1 MSFSAKTPSQKM
13 NKTKE
18 SSAEEA
24 TLEKKLKK
32 LQISNRT
39 VAAANEKLSKKS
51 TKTSK
56 GGSAVINR
64 TNENLQPTTSA
75 TVQRSPP
82 EWFIKHLADT
92 APDILRKSM
101 GCLDQQKKGENL
113 TKNPKVGNVENTQQT
128 KKDRR
133 FNSDLVDVYLRQ
145 RILEHRIQMDK
156 IENGLLRGELPK
168 KPHRKN

>member
-39 VAAANEKLSKKS
+39 VAAANEKLSKKP
-51 TKTSK
+51 TKTS
-56 GGSAVINR
+56 SASVINR

-101 GCLDQQKKGENL
+101 GCSDQEKKGEKS
-113 TKNPKVGNVENTQQT
+113 TKNPKVENVENTQQT